1 MLWHVRNQITVFQ
14 ILHSFLGPNSPSQP
28 LLLPTLP
35 PPPPSPYLLH
45 APNITAGALARVPE
59 ILRNQIE
66 VNILQ

>member
-14 ILHSFLGPNSPSQP
+14 ILHSFLGLNSPSQP

-35 PPPPSPYLLH
+35 PPPPSPYLPH